1 METPKSV
8 SDTNATYSTD
18 SAFHAL
24 GLLDADDLQ
33 LRADLMRQI
42 VRIIAERKLTQVRA
56 GKLMA
61 MDQPRV
67 SALINGKI
75 TLFSTDRLLR
85 ALSDLGQ
92 DVEVRVTPSAG
103 EKGSLRLA
111 A

>member
-1 METPKSV
+1 MEDPEAV
-8 SDTNATYSTD
+8 TYTTD

-24 GLLDADDLQ
+24 GLEDADDLQ
-33 LRADLMRQI
+33 LRADLLAHI
-42 VRIIAERKLTQVRA
+42 ARIIKERGLTQVQA
-56 GKLMA
+56 GQLMG

-67 SALINGKI
+67 SALVGGKI

-92 DVEVRVTPSAG
+92 DVEVRIIPAAG
-103 EKGSLRLA
+103 AKGHMRIA